1 MLLHLIADYGLGDLA
16 FAEVRQRLGMLL
28 PDAAVVVTSV
38 GPFDTLGAGFCI
50 GQLALND
57 GPQDM
62 VLYANIAPRQDEED
76 PRRDNA
82 GERLVAAR
90 LASGALVVAPNAGYT
105 FSFLRDE
112 AEELRE
118 VEVPEAGSQFR
129 SRDLF
134 PDVVARLARGDIG
147 PLGSPLPDEAVPAFP
162 ERVVAYTDGYGNL
175 KTTWTELPAQPG
187 ARVGIAVG
195 DQRGF
200 AVVSDG
206 AFEVPVGET
215 SFAPGS
221 SGWRRRSGGSVAFLE
236 LFRRGSSAAALFGH
250 PPAGTAVEVVA

>member
-82 GERLVAAR
+82 GERL
-90 LASGALVVAPNAGYT
+90 
-105 FSFLRDE
+105 
-112 AEELRE
+112 
-118 VEVPEAGSQFR
+118 
-129 SRDLF
+129 
-134 PDVVARLARGDIG
+134 
-147 PLGSPLPDEAVPAFP
+147 LP
-162 ERVVAYTDGYGNL
+162 G
-175 KTTWTELPAQPG
+175 
-187 ARVGIAVG
+187 
-195 DQRGF
+195 
-200 AVVSDG
+200 
-206 AFEVPVGET
+206 PVG
-215 SFAPGS
+215 PG
-221 SGWRRRSGGSVAFLE
+221 GPG
-236 LFRRGSSAAALFGH
+236 RG
-250 PPAGTAVEVVA
+250 PDAG